1 MTEDGKDLDR
11 LPSDVHKLGITAG
24 ASTPGRIIEEVHKKM
39 NEILENENFEELLN
53 ESFRTLNTGDT
64 VTGVISSVSPA
75 ELTVHPFTP
84 A

>member
-1 MTEDGKDLDR
+1 
-11 LPSDVHKLGITAG
+11 
-24 ASTPGRIIEEVHKKM
+24 M

-75 ELTVHPFTP
+75 ELTVDSGHKGHGRDSL
-84 A
+84 